1 MLRRL
6 VAFLAF
12 AAAFIVSARASAA
25 VVRDGDKYA
34 IDLGAARICWV
45 TPIELRSD
53 ADCEGL
59 TPENV
64 PPPREDS
71 ARVVAMGLVRLEEP
85 GEAPDLALV
94 MVMHVPLAFVQEVDL
109 ASARDYA
116 KGAERAIAK
125 ELRAGAR
132 MRPATDT
139 RVIHSG
145 KLPLIR
151 AVLDADGIPDG
162 ADDQLIEHQI
172 HVAAVANDGMYSVAW
187 LSRRRSA
194 RTIEGLADASA
205 PSIAIAHPAPPKG
218 DLERRVGIAVG
229 VVMGI
234 GLVLVGTV
242 LFVVLGTRKKPAYV
256 PYAHPSA
263 PPAWHPA
270 SADPQWAPP
279 PAPGAPAPVRAWW
292 DSPG

>member
-6 VAFLAF
+6 VAFFAF
-12 AAAFIVSARASAA
+12 AAAFVVSARASAT

-45 TPIELRSD
+45 TPIELRSN

-64 PPPREDS
+64 PPPKEDS

-94 MVMHVPLAFVQEVDL
+94 MVMHVPLAFVHEADL
-109 ASARDYA
+109 PSARDYA

-125 ELRAGAR
+125 ELRTGAR

-139 RVIHSG
+139 RVVHAG

-151 AVLDADGIPDG
+151 AVFDADGIPDG

-172 HVAAVANDGMYSVAW
+172 HVAGLASDGMYSVAW
-187 LSRRRSA
+187 LSKRRSA
-194 RTIEGLADASA
+194 GVIEGFADASV
-205 PSIAIAHPAPPKG
+205 PSIAITHPAPPKG
-218 DLERRVGIAVG
+218 DLERRIGIVVG
-229 VVMGI
+229 VVMAVGFVVVGI
-234 GLVLVGTV
+234 VLFLVLRPSRRLTH
-242 LFVVLGTRKKPAYV
+242 V
-256 PYAHPSA
+256 PYGY
-263 PPAWHPA
+263 
-270 SADPQWAPP
+270 PP
-279 PAPGAPAPVRAWW
+279 PAPPPWHPAAAPAQPRAWW
-292 DSPG
+292 DEAR